1 MIMGYLLQS
10 GEFSIGRYRIRF
22 ARFSKGSWR
31 TQGDWMRLIV
41 TNRRLIL
48 LPDEVKQ
55 ENTFPMVI
63 SASNIAQVW
72 SMGLGK
78 RDGGV
83 LELNGGELLYF
94 FVELSQSN
102 RLMRDIRTLLRPAKP
117 APAKAGAGQKRYVN

>member
-1 MIMGYLLQS
+1 MSYLLQS
-10 GEFSIGRYRIRF
+10 GEFSIGRYKIRF

-48 LPDEVKQ
+48 LPDQANQ
-55 ENTFPMVI
+55 ENSFPMAI
-63 SASNIAQVW
+63 PATNIAQVW

-102 RLMRDIRTLLRPAKP
+102 RLMRDIRTLLHPAKR
-117 APAKAGAGQKRYVN
+117 AVAKAGAGQKRYVN

>member
-63 SASNIAQVW
+63 SASNIVEVW

-78 RDGGV
+78 RDDGV
-83 LELNGGELLYF
+83 LELNGGVVLDFFDELY
-94 FVELSQSN
+94 QSN
-102 RLMRDIRTLLRPAKP
+102 RLMRDIRTLLRPENPVA
-117 APAKAGAGQKRYVN
+117 AKAGAGQKRYDN

>member
-1 MIMGYLLQS
+1 MSYLLQS
-10 GEFSIGRYRIRF
+10 GEFTVGRYKIRF

-31 TQGDWMRLIV
+31 AQGDWMRVIV

-48 LPDEVKQ
+48 LPDEVNQ
-55 ENTFPMVI
+55 EDSFPMAI
-63 SASNIAQVW
+63 PANNIAQVW

-102 RLMRDIRTLLRPAKP
+102 HLMRDIRALLRPAKR
-117 APAKAGAGQKRYVN
+117 AVAKAGAGQKRYVN

>member
-1 MIMGYLLQS
+1 MSYLLQS
-10 GEFSIGRYRIRF
+10 GEFSIGRYKIRF

-31 TQGDWMRLIV
+31 AQGDWMRLIV

-48 LPDEVKQ
+48 LPDQVNQ
-55 ENTFPMVI
+55 ENSFPMVI
-63 SASNIAQVW
+63 PASNIAQVW

-102 RLMRDIRTLLRPAKP
+102 HLMRDIRALLRPAKRGL
-117 APAKAGAGQKRYVN
+117 AKAGASPKRYVN